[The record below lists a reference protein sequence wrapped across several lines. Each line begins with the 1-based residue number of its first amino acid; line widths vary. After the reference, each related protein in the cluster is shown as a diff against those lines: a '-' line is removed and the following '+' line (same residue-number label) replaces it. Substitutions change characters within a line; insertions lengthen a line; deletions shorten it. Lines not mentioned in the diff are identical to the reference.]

1 MAMAK
6 RRVVIT
12 GIGAVTPLGLDFVT
26 TWDRLLSGI
35 SGVARIDRF
44 DTSKHGAKIAAM
56 VKDFDPLK
64 FFKPNEARHLDT
76 FVQYAMVAAM
86 EAIRDS
92 GMDFTREDPSR
103 CGCIMATGIGG
114 IQEIESQHIKMMERG
129 PDRVRP
135 FFIPKIMCNAIS
147 AQIAIKYGLKGPN
160 FVTSSA
166 CASSIHA
173 HGMALRLIQWGE
185 ADVMVTGGSEAATTA
200 LGLAGFSN
208 MKALSTRNDEPEKAS
223 RPFDKDRDGFVMGE
237 GAAVM
242 VMEEMERARKRGA
255 RIYAEVKG
263 FGMNDDAFHITAPD
277 ETGEGPAEAMRL
289 ALKDAGIAPVEVD
302 YVNAHG
308 TSTPKNDKIECL
320 AIKMVF
326 GDHARKL
333 AISSSKSMIGH
344 LLGGAAAVE
353 TAITAKSI
361 YEGMIHGTLNHNE
374 PDPECDLDF
383 VPNEARKMAI
393 RNAIKNSFG
402 FGGHNGCLV
411 LGKA

>member
-1 MAMAK
+1 MTK

-12 GIGAVTPLGLDFVT
+12 GVGAVTPLGLDFVT
-26 TWDRLLSGI
+26 TWDRLLSGV
-35 SGVARIDRF
+35 SGIARIERF
-44 DTSKHGAKIAAM
+44 DTSKHGSKIAAM
-56 VKDFDPLK
+56 VKDFEPTNY
-64 FFKPNEARHLDT
+64 FKPNEARHLDT
-76 FVQYAMVAAM
+76 FVQYALVACM
-86 EAIRDS
+86 EAIKDS
-92 GMDFTREDPSR
+92 EIDFSKENQRR

-114 IQEIESQHIKMMERG
+114 IQEIESQHIKMLERG

-135 FFIPKIMCNAIS
+135 FFIPKIMANAIS

-173 HGMALRLIQWGE
+173 HGMAFRVIQWGE

-208 MKALSTRNDEPEKAS
+208 MKALSTRNDDPEKAS
-223 RPFDKDRDGFVMGE
+223 RPFDQDRDGFVMGE
-237 GAAVM
+237 GAAVLIF
-242 VMEEMERARKRGA
+242 EEYEHAKKRGA

-277 ETGEGPAEAMRL
+277 ETGEGPAEAMKL
-289 ALKDAGIAPVEVD
+289 ALEDAGIEPVEVD

-308 TSTPKNDKIECL
+308 TSTPLNDKIECL
-320 AIKMVF
+320 AIKKVF
-326 GDHARKL
+326 GDHAKKL
-333 AISSSKSMIGH
+333 VISSTKSMIGH
-344 LLGGAAAVE
+344 LLGGAGAIE
-353 TAITAKSI
+353 TAVTAKSI
-361 YEGMIHGTLNHNE
+361 YEGVVHPTKNHVK
-374 PDPECDLDF
+374 PDPGCELDF
-383 VPNEARKMAI
+383 VPNEPRKLEI

-411 LGKA
+411 LGKV